1 MKRCKLFV
9 CEEIII
15 NILNRLP
22 LKSLAKFKCISKN
35 WRKYITEIYRRRF
48 QWLEPYLLGFF
59 CLEKRCQSCFFYSSK
74 ESPLVIGSSL
84 DESVNFIG
92 ERVYIVA
99 SSNGFLLCNKIRS
112 RQRVYYVYN
121 PATRQ
126 RLDVPKT
133 PISMD
138 DPYVGFT
145 CNVDED
151 EDDSVS
157 FTIVRYVISEFY
169 QSSITIESFSSAI
182 NVWTDYKLIV
192 DVPHALYPSL
202 DETSLSSA
210 GVVDGVFF
218 WLNYTLITIYD
229 SVNKCFWAMEL
240 PENLIF
246 YYPRSCCLGLSGGE
260 LCFASNRWTTT
271 ITCWRL
277 NNFPSQDNAEWI
289 IKYVINVATVIKEY
303 PKYFGVGGSITKVQ
317 NMVWFFILL
326 FHTSCICK

>member
-22 LKSLAKFKCISKN
+22 LKSVAKFKCISKN
-35 WRKYITEIYRRRF
+35 WRKYIAEIYRRRF
-48 QWLEPYLLGFF
+48 QWPEPYLLGFF

-74 ESPLVIGSSL
+74 ESPLV
-84 DESVNFIG
+84 FIG

-99 SSNGFLLCNKIRS
+99 SSN
-112 RQRVYYVYN
+112 
-121 PATRQ
+121 
-126 RLDVPKT
+126 
-133 PISMD
+133 
-138 DPYVGFT
+138 
-145 CNVDED
+145 
-151 EDDSVS
+151 DSVS
-157 FTIVRYVISEFY
+157 FTIVRYVISEHY
-169 QSSITIESFSSAI
+169 QSSITIESFSSEI

-240 PENLIF
+240 PENLFF
-246 YYPRSCCLGLSGGE
+246 YYPRSC
-260 LCFASNRWTTT
+260 
-271 ITCWRL
+271 
-277 NNFPSQDNAEWI
+277 
-289 IKYVINVATVIKEY
+289 
-303 PKYFGVGGSITKVQ
+303 
-317 NMVWFFILL
+317 
-326 FHTSCICK
+326 